1 MKRLPENFNRW
12 LLLAFMI
19 LAIASCSKNDNA
31 IAPTDSSQTGTDTGS
46 GPGTQAGTN
55 TDPFSI
61 TENFES
67 GQKTAYA
74 AANVTLNTGSWYFD
88 DALIG
93 NLSGDAKDGYQ
104 SVRLRNGNIAMNF
117 DINGVKMLYVKHA
130 KFGNDGNSTW
140 QLLMSDDSG
149 STYTQIGSDI
159 SETST
164 TLKTDSFAISDT
176 LAVRFKITKSG
187 DNRVNLDDITFK
199 GIGDPGI
206 TVPEPDTTST
216 GGGGGSTSD
225 AAEPRN
231 VTVGTDAPP
240 ASGDNSNLLLG
251 NPSDA
256 VNSIVSKDNYL
267 IDMGY
272 YTESYSASRAEPNWV
287 SWHLDAS
294 NITHAVSRQDN
305 FAAWASLPSDWFQV
319 QDNSYSGSGFDRGHN
334 CPSADRTSSA
344 DANSSTFLMTNII
357 PQAPNNN
364 QHTWADLENY
374 LRDEVNKG
382 YEIYIIMGSYGEG
395 GSGYYG
401 TTVNTIDNGNIT
413 VPAHIWKIAVML
425 KTGDN
430 DVGRIDSTTIV
441 LAVNTPNT
449 NNIDADWTKYIVTVR
464 DIEQATGYNF
474 LSELPKSVQDA
485 IETKTYSAN

>member
-1 MKRLPENFNRW
+1 M
-12 LLLAFMI
+12 AFVI
-19 LAIASCSKNDNA
+19 LAIASCTKNDTPVSPTETN
-31 IAPTDSSQTGTDTGS
+31 PTDTGTGTDSGS
-46 GPGTQAGTN
+46 QPGTN
-55 TDPFSI
+55 TNPYSI

-67 GQKTAYA
+67 GVKTAYA
-74 AANVTLNTGSWYFD
+74 AGDVTLSTGSWYFD

-93 NLSGDAKDGYQ
+93 NLSGDAKDGTQ
-104 SVRLRNGNIAMNF
+104 SVRLRNGSISMNF

-130 KFGNDGNSTW
+130 KFGSDDNSTW
-140 QLLMSDDSG
+140 QLMISNNGG
-149 STYTQIGSDI
+149 SSYTQIGSDI
-159 SETST
+159 SEIST
-164 TLKTDSFAISDT
+164 TLKTDSFSISDT
-176 LAVRFKITKSG
+176 LAVRFKILKTG
-187 DNRVNLDDITFK
+187 DTRINLDDITFK
-199 GIGDPGI
+199 GIGAPGI
-206 TVPEPDTTST
+206 TVSEPDTTST
-216 GGGGGSTSD
+216 GGGGSTSD

-231 VTVGTDAPP
+231 VTVGSDAPP

-267 IDMGY
+267 IDFGY
-272 YTESYSASRAEPNWV
+272 YTESYNASRAEPNWV

-305 FAAWASLPSDWFQV
+305 FAAWADLPSEWFQV

-334 CPSADRTSSA
+334 CPSADRTSSV
-344 DANSSTFLMTNII
+344 DANSATFLMTNMI

-364 QHTWADLENY
+364 QHTWSDLENY
-374 LRDEVNKG
+374 LRDEVTNKG

-395 GSGYYG
+395 GTGYYG
-401 TTVNTIDNGNIT
+401 ATVATIDNGNIA
-413 VPAHIWKIAVML
+413 VPSHIWKIAVML

-430 DVGRIDSTTIV
+430 DLGRIDSTTTV
-441 LAVNTPNT
+441 LAVNTPNA
-449 NNIDADWTKYIVTVR
+449 NSIDPDWTKYIVTVR

-474 LSELPKSVQDA
+474 LSELPQAVQDA

>member
-1 MKRLPENFNRW
+1 MKKLPTNLQRW
-12 LLLAFMI
+12 LFMAFVI
-19 LAIASCSKNDNA
+19 LAIASCSKNDVPGTSPDNN
-31 IAPTDSSQTGTDTGS
+31 QTGTDSGS
-46 GPGTQAGTN
+46 GN
-55 TDPFSI
+55 NSEPFSL
-61 TENFES
+61 TETFEK
-67 GQKTAYA
+67 GEKTAYA
-74 AANVTLNTGSWYFD
+74 VGNVTLSTGSWYFD
-88 DALIG
+88 DALLG
-93 NLSGDAKDGYQ
+93 NLSSDAKDGNQ
-104 SVRLRNGNIAMNF
+104 SVRLRNGSVAMNF
-117 DINGVKMLYVKHA
+117 DINGVQMLYVKHA

-140 QLLMSDDSG
+140 KLMLSDDGG

-164 TLKTDSFAISDT
+164 TLKTDSFSISDT
-176 LAVRFKITKSG
+176 LAVRFKIQKTG
-187 DNRVNLDDITFK
+187 DTRINLDDITFK
-199 GIGDPGI
+199 GIGDPG
-206 TVPEPDTTST
+206 VSVSEPDTTST

-225 AAEPRN
+225 AAEPRD

-294 NITHAVSRQDN
+294 NISHAVSRQDN
-305 FAAWASLPSDWFQV
+305 FAAWADLPSDWFQV
-319 QDNSYSGSGFDRGHN
+319 QDNSYHGSGFDRGHN
-334 CPSADRTSSA
+334 CPSADRTSSV
-344 DANSSTFLMTNII
+344 DANSATFLMTNMI

-374 LRDEVNKG
+374 LRDEVRNKG

-395 GSGYYG
+395 GTGYYG
-401 TTVNTIDNGNIT
+401 TTVNTIDNGNIA
-413 VPAHIWKIAVML
+413 VPSHIWKIAVML

-430 DVGRIDSTTIV
+430 DLSRIDSTTTV

-449 NNIDADWTKYIVTVR
+449 NNIDADWTQYIVTVR
-464 DIEQATGYNF
+464 DIEKATGYNF
-474 LSELPKSVQDA
+474 LSELPQSVQDA
-485 IETKTYSAN
+485 IETKTYSVN

>member
-1 MKRLPENFNRW
+1 M
-12 LLLAFMI
+12 AFVI
-19 LAIASCSKNDNA
+19 LAVASCTKNDTPV
-31 IAPTDSSQTGTDTGS
+31 APTDGNQTGTDSGS
-46 GPGTQAGTN
+46 DSNSDSGSQSGMN

-61 TENFES
+61 TETFES
-67 GQKTAYA
+67 GVKTAYA
-74 AANVTLNTGSWYFD
+74 AGNVTLSTGSWYFD
-88 DALIG
+88 DALVG
-93 NLSGDAKDGYQ
+93 NLSGDAKDGNQ
-104 SVRLRNGNIAMNF
+104 SVRLRNGSISMNF
-117 DINGVKMLYVKHA
+117 DVNGVKMLYVKHA
-130 KFGNDGNSTW
+130 KYGNDGNSTW
-140 QLLMSDDSG
+140 QLMISGNGG
-149 STYTQIGSDI
+149 STYSQIGSNI

-164 TLKTDSFAISDT
+164 TLKIDSFAISDT
-176 LAVRFKITKSG
+176 LAVRFKIIKSG

-206 TVPEPDTTST
+206 TVSEPDSTTT
-216 GGGGGSTSD
+216 GGGGSTSD

-231 VTVGTDAPP
+231 VSVGTDAPP

-267 IDMGY
+267 IDDGY
-272 YTESYSASRAEPNWV
+272 YTESYNASRAEPNWV

-305 FAAWASLPSDWFQV
+305 FAAWASLPSGWFQV

-344 DANSSTFLMTNII
+344 DANSATFLMTNMI

-374 LRDEVNKG
+374 LRDEVGKG
-382 YEIYIIMGSYGEG
+382 FEIYIIMGSYGEG

-401 TTVNTIDNGNIT
+401 TTVSSIDNGNIT

-425 KTGDN
+425 KVGN
-430 DVGRIDSTTIV
+430 SDVSRIDSTTKV
-441 LAVNTPNT
+441 LAVNTPNV

-464 DIEQATGYNF
+464 DIEKATGYNF

-485 IETKTYSAN
+485 IETKTYSIN

>member
-1 MKRLPENFNRW
+1 MKKLPTNLQRW
-12 LLLAFMI
+12 LFMAFVI
-19 LAIASCSKNDNA
+19 LAVASCSKND
-31 IAPTDSSQTGTDTGS
+31 APGTSPDSNQTGTDSGSDSGS
-46 GPGTQAGTN
+46 GN
-55 TDPFSI
+55 NSKPFSL
-61 TENFES
+61 TETFEK
-67 GQKTAYA
+67 GEKTAYA
-74 AANVTLNTGSWYFD
+74 AGTVSLSTGKWYFD

-93 NLSGDAKDGYQ
+93 NLSSDAKDGNQ
-104 SVRLRNGNIAMNF
+104 SVRLRNGTVSMKF
-117 DINGVKMLYVKHA
+117 DVHGVKMIYVKHA

-140 QLLMSDDSG
+140 KLMMSKDGGATYAQLG
-149 STYTQIGSDI
+149 SAI
-159 SETST
+159 SEVST
-164 TLKTDSFAISDT
+164 TLKTDSFSVGDTMTVRISIMKT
-176 LAVRFKITKSG
+176 G
-187 DNRVNLDDITFK
+187 DNRINLDDITFK
-199 GIGDPGI
+199 GIGDPG
-206 TVPEPDTTST
+206 VSVSEPDTTST

-231 VTVGTDAPP
+231 VTVGSDAPP
-240 ASGDNSNLLLG
+240 TSGDNSNMLLG

-305 FAAWASLPSDWFQV
+305 FAAWADLPSDWFQV
-319 QDNSYSGSGFDRGHN
+319 QDNSYHGSGFDRGHN
-334 CPSADRTSSA
+334 CPSADRTSSYN
-344 DANSSTFLMTNII
+344 ANSATFLMTNMI

-374 LRDEVNKG
+374 LRDEVRNKG

-401 TTVNTIDNGNIT
+401 TTVNTIDNGSIT
-413 VPAHIWKIAVML
+413 VPSHIWKIAVML

-430 DVGRIDSTTIV
+430 DLSRIDSNTTV

-464 DIEQATGYNF
+464 DIEKATGYNF
-474 LSELPKSVQDA
+474 LSELPQSVQDA
-485 IETKTYSAN
+485 IETKTYSVN